1 MSDKQIKILKEND
14 YEVYETIN
22 YIRYKKNDYPTVYID
37 YDKDKELFS
46 LNILKSILTDKK
58 DILNAEQE
66 INKSFELVKKLNS
79 I

>member
-14 YEVYETIN
+14 YEVYESIN
-22 YIRYKKNDYPTVYID
+22 YIRYKKNDYPIVYID

-66 INKSFELVKKLNS
+66 INKSFELVKQLNS